1 MKHGAL
7 MRHPQFLADTVPLSA
22 KNQDGAIM
30 PSPTVM
36 ELQLLRLS

>member
-1 MKHGAL
+1 MKHGVAGS
-7 MRHPQFLADTVPLSA
+7 HHQALADTVPLSA
-22 KNQDGAIM
+22 KYQDGASV

>member
-1 MKHGAL
+1 MKHGVAGSY
-7 MRHPQFLADTVPLSA
+7 HQALADTVPLSA
-22 KNQDGAIM
+22 KYQDGASV